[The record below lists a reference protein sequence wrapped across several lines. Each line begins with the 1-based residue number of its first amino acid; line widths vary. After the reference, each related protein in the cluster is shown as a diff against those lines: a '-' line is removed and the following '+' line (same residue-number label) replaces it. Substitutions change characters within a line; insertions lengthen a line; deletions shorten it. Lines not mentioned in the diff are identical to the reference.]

1 MVHNH
6 VLPDE
11 NRVPMLAA
19 AMREVARLEAQDV
32 LREFQMQQRRGQRA

>member
-19 AMREVARLEAQDV
+19 AMREVARLEVRDV
-32 LREFQMQQRRGQRA
+32 LLTRATFRVSELL